1 MNFILWDDLNRPT
14 RPMSAAHHSYRDEGA
29 ASSLPR
35 GVSRTPAGSPA
46 RAAPTPPQQL
56 LDDSRADKRNALA
69 APPSR
74 PPGLHGDALSAGRMG
89 QAHGGARGERL
100 VSASRRQKFRRFR
113 GDERLP
119 RETARQIAASG
130 RGACVVTGERR
141 RPVVGTAVRWA
152 GRGSGAVGSR
162 AQLCFLCGG
171 ALRLQGHD
179 GLRLDKVPKSFGP
192 CGGRLKTARWLG
204 GRCDG

>member
-14 RPMSAAHHSYRDEGA
+14 GPMSEAHHSYRDEGA

-89 QAHGGARGERL
+89 QAHGGARAAKGWSQRRGGRS
-100 VSASRRQKFRRFR
+100 SADSEETSVFR
-113 GDERLP
+113 GR
-119 RETARQIAASG
+119 RRARSLRQGGGHVLSPASG
-130 RGACVVTGERR
+130 G
-141 RPVVGTAVRWA
+141 
-152 GRGSGAVGSR
+152 GR
-162 AQLCFLCGG
+162 LW
-171 ALRLQGHD
+171 
-179 GLRLDKVPKSFGP
+179 GP
-192 CGGRLKTARWLG
+192 QCGGRGGAREPW
-204 GRCDG
+204 GRGHSCASSAEGRSSSKATMASVWTKFQRALVPVVAD

>member
-14 RPMSAAHHSYRDEGA
+14 GPMSEAHHSYRDEGA

-89 QAHGGARGERL
+89 QAHGGAR
-100 VSASRRQKFRRFR
+100 
-113 GDERLP
+113 
-119 RETARQIAASG
+119 AA
-130 RGACVVTGERR
+130 
-141 RPVVGTAVRWA
+141 
-152 GRGSGAVGSR
+152 
-162 AQLCFLCGG
+162 
-171 ALRLQGHD
+171 
-179 GLRLDKVPKSFGP
+179 
-192 CGGRLKTARWLG
+192 
-204 GRCDG
+204 